1 MDIHVWPKDSLLTS
15 LRGMECS
22 EVVGFANPTVKKDSC
37 VGVCFYLAKIPFT
50 QLKKIVVLVFIFI

>member
-22 EVVGFANPTVKKDSC
+22 EVAGFANPTVKKGSC
-37 VGVCFYLAKIPFT
+37 VGVCFYLAKIHFI
-50 QLKKIVVLVFIFI
+50 QLKKIVVLVFVLI